1 VTTRLALTLMNVKR
15 MLTDAVM
22 TVSTR
27 RGLTTA
33 LVQVDMN
40 SLVTTRLALTLMNVK
55 RMLTDAVMTVSTRR
69 GLTTAL
75 VQVDTRY
82 ELISDNKT
90 CTNIDE
96 CEKNVDGCR
105 AHQ

>member
-1 VTTRLALTLMNVKR
+1 MNVKR

-40 SLVTTRLALTLMNVK
+40 SLVTTRLALVRYFLHTHAHTHNPVAISNYDMDLI
-55 RMLTDAVMTVSTRR
+55 AY
-69 GLTTAL
+69 
-75 VQVDTRY
+75 DTF
-82 ELISDNKT
+82 IHT
-90 CTNIDE
+90 Q
-96 CEKNVDGCR
+96 
-105 AHQ
+105 AHKHT